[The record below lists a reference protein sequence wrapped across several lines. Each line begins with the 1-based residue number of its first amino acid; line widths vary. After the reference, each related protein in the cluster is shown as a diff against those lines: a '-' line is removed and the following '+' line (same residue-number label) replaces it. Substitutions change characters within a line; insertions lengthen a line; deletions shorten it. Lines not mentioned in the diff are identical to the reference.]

1 MKLHQFVIGLV
12 IFGLIVIVGFNM
24 IGDVN
29 TNYNLSLNDSE
40 YGDVYNTIDDTYDLG
55 RSMEDS
61 SLGSEIDDEESWESM
76 TKGSYSAVR
85 QVTGGYS
92 LVGDILATLSSKLG
106 IPQFIITAALT
117 VLMISIVFGIIYMV
131 FRFKP

>member
-92 LVGDILATLSSKLG
+92 LVGGYSG
-106 IPQFIITAALT
+106 HFI
-117 VLMISIVFGIIYMV
+117 
-131 FRFKP
+131 K